1 VETST
6 DTFTAATAAPEGPA
20 TDVPR
25 ATTVGALTVEPAG
38 SARLDGPHNPMRA
51 LRLPEHADPAPR
63 LGRMVAMSAWA
74 AGLAFLGMV
83 VAIRT
88 FLAIMLGPG
97 PDWLV
102 PTVMSLGIGGTICAG
117 FAFATVHHKWLPW
130 ELLSM
135 ASVLLCANL
144 VLVITQL

>member
-1 VETST
+1 
-6 DTFTAATAAPEGPA
+6 
-20 TDVPR
+20 
-25 ATTVGALTVEPAG
+25 VGTLTVEPANP
-38 SARLDGPHNPMRA
+38 ARSDGPHNPMRA
-51 LRLPEHADPAPR
+51 LRLPEDRDPAPN

-74 AGLAFLGMV
+74 AVLALLGMV

-117 FAFATVHHKWLPW
+117 IAFATVHHKWLPW
-130 ELLSM
+130 QLLGL
-135 ASVLLCANL
+135 ASVLLGVNL
-144 VLVITQL
+144 VLVIGQL